1 MPITNEEKEFV
12 AYVVDL
18 MQPIGPVYSKRMFG
32 GFGIFLDG
40 MMFGLIMINTLYLKV
55 DEENLKEFDELGL
68 SPFTYNRK
76 GQEMKLSYYQAP
88 EEAMESMEIMR
99 AWGNRSFGAA
109 LRTAARKSRI
119 GNKGKNLENRDTLTL

>member
-1 MPITNEEKEFV
+1 MPITNEQKEFA

-18 MQPIGPVYSKRMFG
+18 MQSVGPVYSKRMFG

-68 SPFTYNRK
+68 KPFTYKKK

-109 LRTAARKSRI
+109 LRKAARKSRI

>member
-1 MPITNEEKEFV
+1 MPITNEQKEFA

-18 MQPIGPVYSKRMFG
+18 MQSIGPVYSKRMFG
-32 GFGIFLDG
+32 GFGVFLDG

-68 SPFTYNRK
+68 KPFTYKKK

-99 AWGNRSFGAA
+99 AWGNRSFGVA

>member
-1 MPITNEEKEFV
+1 MPITNEQKEFA

-18 MQPIGPVYSKRMFG
+18 MQSIGPVYSKRMFG
-32 GFGIFLDG
+32 GFGVFLDG

-68 SPFTYNRK
+68 KPFTYKKK

-88 EEAMESMEIMR
+88 EEAMG

>member
-1 MPITNEEKEFV
+1 MPITNEQKEFA

-18 MQPIGPVYSKRMFG
+18 MQSIGPVYSKRMFG
-32 GFGIFLDG
+32 GFGVFLDG

-68 SPFTYNRK
+68 KPFTYKKK

-99 AWGNRSFGAA
+99 AWANRSFGAA